1 MNGQAV
7 VRIPPK
13 RLRLL
18 APVCAS
24 VVWLA
29 VAGPL
34 SVNIV
39 NALAHGELQAL
50 ILIPLLIALIVTIP
64 YFALWGAWAL
74 LRLVTNLPAVLLTPQ
89 GIVNH
94 SIVYHVVLPWEEIE
108 SFAQFQPGTN
118 GFKMDTILIHVRDRD
133 RVCAAQQPPTRVLL
147 RVFSAIRPTNIST
160 RATKGTREAVWRE
173 LQRYVHTTPS
183 GDRIKFVTI

>member
-1 MNGQAV
+1 MNEQAE

-13 RLRLL
+13 RVRLL

-29 VAGPL
+29 IAGPL
-34 SVNIV
+34 AANIV
-39 NALAHGELQAL
+39 RALAHGELQAL

-64 YFALWGAWAL
+64 FFALWGAWAFM
-74 LRLVTNLPAVLLTPQ
+74 RLVTNLPAVLLTPQ
-89 GIVNH
+89 GIINH

-108 SFAQFQPGTN
+108 SFTQFQPGTN
-118 GFKMDTILIHVRDRD
+118 GFKMNTILVLLRDRD

-147 RVFSAIRPTNIST
+147 CVFSAIRPTNIST
-160 RATKGTREAVWRE
+160 GATKATPEAVWRE
-173 LQRYVHTTPS
+173 LQRYAQTTPS